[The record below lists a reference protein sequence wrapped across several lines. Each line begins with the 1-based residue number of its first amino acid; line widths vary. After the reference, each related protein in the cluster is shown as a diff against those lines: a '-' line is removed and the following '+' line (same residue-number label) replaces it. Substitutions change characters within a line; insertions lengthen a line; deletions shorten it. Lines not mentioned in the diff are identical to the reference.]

1 MPDPQPPP
9 PPERASP
16 APTKPAASHIHTHA
30 SQRVDRGKARR
41 PMLEWFFYALGLG
54 ALITVVAGGFIIEA
68 VEQDL
73 ESAGLIQREEPD
85 EPDIPGSTDQQPD
98 TEDADQ
104 SSSEQG
110 AKAVEDRPRR
120 ATFISII
127 ILAIFG
133 FAVVKNFFDIR
144 FIHRQSRLT
153 DKQIDI
159 LRQTNNIYVFLQSS
173 EPSLFRD
180 HIDNLHEIFRR
191 DCNISQDNLVT
202 LLQSRLLAKTRLV
215 EFCSSILVTL
225 GLVGTIIGLIQSAG
239 GLSEVFTAMTGD
251 EGSFMQGV
259 DAALGGMGI
268 AFYTTL
274 MGAILGGVCL
284 RLLSNLVDA
293 NTEHIV
299 SHIAELT
306 EIYILPILRRA
317 GRINEEHQAK
327 LREKGVGLPAGVPV
341 PGTVGTGQ
349 TTTAPMPASGP
360 EDLEQ

>member
-1 MPDPQPPP
+1 M
-9 PPERASP
+9 
-16 APTKPAASHIHTHA
+16 
-30 SQRVDRGKARR
+30 V
-41 PMLEWFFYALGLG
+41 EWCFYAVGLG
-54 ALITVVAGGFIIEA
+54 ALVAVVAGSFIGRAIDR
-68 VEQDL
+68 DL
-73 ESAGLIQREEPD
+73 HPPEGQH
-85 EPDIPGSTDQQPD
+85 
-98 TEDADQ
+98 
-104 SSSEQG
+104 SSY
-110 AKAVEDRPRR
+110 V
-120 ATFISII
+120 SII
-127 ILAIFG
+127 ILALFV

-144 FIHRQSRLT
+144 FIHRQARLT
-153 DKQIDI
+153 DKQIDT
-159 LRQTNNIYVFLQSS
+159 LRQTNNIYVFLQNS

-191 DCNISQDNLVT
+191 DVNISQDNLVT
-202 LLQSRLLAKTRLV
+202 LLQSRLLAKTRVV

-239 GLSEVFTAMTGD
+239 GLTEVFQAMTGGD
-251 EGSFMQGV
+251 TSMMQGV
-259 DAALGGMGI
+259 ESALGGMGV

-293 NTEHIV
+293 NTEHTV

-317 GRINEEHQAK
+317 GRINEEHQQK
-327 LREKGVGLPAGVPV
+327 LREKGIGLPQGVPV

-349 TTTAPMPASGP
+349 TTAAPMPASAP

>member
-1 MPDPQPPP
+1 MPDSQPPP
-9 PPERASP
+9 QA
-16 APTKPAASHIHTHA
+16 APKPVKPTAANIHTHT
-30 SQRVDRGKARR
+30 SRRVDRGKARR
-41 PMLEWFFYALGLG
+41 PMLEWCFYALGLG
-54 ALITVVAGGFIIEA
+54 AMIVLVAGPFIKRA
-68 VEQDL
+68 VENDL
-73 ESAGLIQREEPD
+73 AQAASHRG
-85 EPDIPGSTDQQPD
+85 TY
-98 TEDADQ
+98 
-104 SSSEQG
+104 
-110 AKAVEDRPRR
+110 V
-120 ATFISII
+120 SII
-127 ILAIFG
+127 ILALFG

-144 FIHRQSRLT
+144 FIHRQARLT
-153 DKQIDI
+153 DKQIDT

-202 LLQSRLLAKTRLV
+202 LLQARLLAKTRLV

-239 GLSEVFTAMTGD
+239 GLGEVFKAMSGGD
-251 EGSFMQGV
+251 STIMEGV
-259 DAALGGMGI
+259 DAALGGMGV

-317 GRINEEHQAK
+317 GRINEEHQQK
-327 LREKGVGLPAGVPV
+327 LREKGIGLPAGVPV
-341 PGTVGTGQ
+341 PGTVAGNRPVES
-349 TTTAPMPASGP
+349 PMPASAP
-360 EDLEQ
+360 DDLEN

>member
-1 MPDPQPPP
+1 MLEWCLYAIGLGAMVVLVAGPFIKAAVENDLAQ
-9 PPERASP
+9 
-16 APTKPAASHIHTHA
+16 AASH
-30 SQRVDRGKARR
+30 RGT
-41 PMLEWFFYALGLG
+41 Y
-54 ALITVVAGGFIIEA
+54 V
-68 VEQDL
+68 
-73 ESAGLIQREEPD
+73 
-85 EPDIPGSTDQQPD
+85 
-98 TEDADQ
+98 
-104 SSSEQG
+104 
-110 AKAVEDRPRR
+110 
-120 ATFISII
+120 SII
-127 ILAIFG
+127 ILALFA
-133 FAVVKNFFDIR
+133 FAVIKNFFDIR
-144 FIHRQSRLT
+144 FIHRQARLT
-153 DKQIDI
+153 DKQIDT
-159 LRQTNNIYVFLQSS
+159 LRQTNNIYVFLQNS

-239 GLSEVFTAMTGD
+239 GLGDVITAMTGE
-251 EGSFMQGV
+251 EGTVMDGV
-259 DAALGGMGI
+259 YKALSGMGV

-317 GRINEEHQAK
+317 GRINEEHQQK
-327 LREKGVGLPAGVPV
+327 LREKGIGLPVGVPI
-341 PGTVGTGQ
+341 PGTVTAGQ
-349 TTTAPMPASGP
+349 TTAAPMPATGP
-360 EDLEQ
+360 ENLEQP

>member
-9 PPERASP
+9 QA
-16 APTKPAASHIHTHA
+16 ATKPSAANIHTHT

-41 PMLEWFFYALGLG
+41 PMVEWCFYAIGLG
-54 ALITVVAGGFIIEA
+54 ALVVLVAGRFIYEA
-68 VEQDL
+68 VHNDL
-73 ESAGLIQREEPD
+73 RQA
-85 EPDIPGSTDQQPD
+85 
-98 TEDADQ
+98 ANH
-104 SSSEQG
+104 QG
-110 AKAVEDRPRR
+110 
-120 ATFISII
+120 TFVSII
-127 ILAIFG
+127 ILTLFA
-133 FAVVKNFFDIR
+133 FAVIKNFFDIR
-144 FIHRQSRLT
+144 FIHKQSRLT
-153 DKQIDI
+153 DKQIDT
-159 LRQTNNIYVFLQSS
+159 LRKTNNIYVFLQSS

-202 LLQSRLLAKTRLV
+202 LLQSRLLAKTRVV

-239 GLSEVFTAMTGD
+239 GLTEVFQAMTGGD
-251 EGSFMQGV
+251 KSIMQGV
-259 DAALGGMGI
+259 ESALGGMGV

-293 NTEHIV
+293 NTEHTV

-317 GRINEEHQAK
+317 GRINEEHQQK
-327 LREKGVGLPAGVPV
+327 LREKGIGLPQGVPV
-341 PGTVGTGQ
+341 PGSVAGNKPIE
-349 TTTAPMPASGP
+349 APMPASAP

>member
-1 MPDPQPPP
+1 MRVIWASRYNRPMPDPQTPQQ
-9 PPERASP
+9 P
-16 APTKPAASHIHTHA
+16 AKPAAANIHTHA
-30 SQRVDRGKARR
+30 SRRVDRSKARR
-41 PMLEWFFYALGLG
+41 PMLEWCFYAIGLG
-54 ALITVVAGGFIIEA
+54 ALVVLVAGRFIW
-68 VEQDL
+68 
-73 ESAGLIQREEPD
+73 
-85 EPDIPGSTDQQPD
+85 
-98 TEDADQ
+98 
-104 SSSEQG
+104 
-110 AKAVEDRPRR
+110 KAVENDLDN
-120 ATFISII
+120 AALQQGTYVSII
-127 ILAIFG
+127 ILTLFA
-133 FAVVKNFFDIR
+133 FAVVKNFLDVR
-144 FIHRQSRLT
+144 FIHRQARLT
-153 DKQIDI
+153 DKQIAT
-159 LRQTNNIYVFLQSS
+159 LRQTNNIYVFLQNS

-239 GLSEVFTAMTGD
+239 GLTEVFTAMTSE
-251 EGSFMQGV
+251 EGTLMEGV
-259 DAALGGMGI
+259 DKALGGMGV

-317 GRINEEHQAK
+317 GRINEEHQQK
-327 LREKGVGLPAGVPV
+327 LREKGIGLPAGVPV
-341 PGTVGTGQ
+341 PGSVDTGQ
-349 TTTAPMPASGP
+349 TTAAPMPASAP

>member
-1 MPDPQPPP
+1 MPDPQTPPQATP
-9 PPERASP
+9 KPS
-16 APTKPAASHIHTHA
+16 KPAAADIRTHA

-54 ALITVVAGGFIIEA
+54 AMVVLVAGPFIKAA
-68 VEQDL
+68 VENDL
-73 ESAGLIQREEPD
+73 AQAASHRG
-85 EPDIPGSTDQQPD
+85 TY
-98 TEDADQ
+98 
-104 SSSEQG
+104 
-110 AKAVEDRPRR
+110 V
-120 ATFISII
+120 SII
-127 ILAIFG
+127 ILALFG
-133 FAVVKNFFDIR
+133 FAVIKNFFDIR
-144 FIHRQSRLT
+144 FIHKQARLT
-153 DKQIDI
+153 DKQIDT
-159 LRQTNNIYVFLQSS
+159 LRQTNNIYVFLQNSD
-173 EPSLFRD
+173 PSLFRD

-239 GLSEVFTAMTGD
+239 GLGEVFKAMSAED
-251 EGSFMQGV
+251 GSIMEGV

-327 LREKGVGLPAGVPV
+327 LREKGIGLPAGVPV

-349 TTTAPMPASGP
+349 TTAAPMPASGP
-360 EDLEQ
+360 DDLEQ

>member
-1 MPDPQPPP
+1 M
-9 PPERASP
+9 
-16 APTKPAASHIHTHA
+16 
-30 SQRVDRGKARR
+30 V
-41 PMLEWFFYALGLG
+41 EWCFYAIGLG
-54 ALITVVAGGFIIEA
+54 ALVVLVAGRFIQDA
-68 VEQDL
+68 VQNDL
-73 ESAGLIQREEPD
+73 
-85 EPDIPGSTDQQPD
+85 DQ
-98 TEDADQ
+98 
-104 SSSEQG
+104 
-110 AKAVEDRPRR
+110 AKVQHG
-120 ATFISII
+120 TYVSII
-127 ILAIFG
+127 ILTLFA

-144 FIHRQSRLT
+144 FIHRQARLT
-153 DKQIDI
+153 DKQIDT
-159 LRQTNNIYVFLQSS
+159 LRQTNNIYVFLQNS
-173 EPSLFRD
+173 ETSLFRD

-239 GLSEVFTAMTGD
+239 GLGEVFKAISAEDGTVMD
-251 EGSFMQGV
+251 GV
-259 DAALGGMGI
+259 DAALGGMGV

-327 LREKGVGLPAGVPV
+327 LREKGIGLPQGVPV
-341 PGTVGTGQ
+341 PGTIGPGQ
-349 TTTAPMPASGP
+349 ATVAPMPASGP
-360 EDLEQ
+360 EGLEQ

>member
-1 MPDPQPPP
+1 MV
-9 PPERASP
+9 EWCLY
-16 APTKPAASHIHTHA
+16 AA
-30 SQRVDRGKARR
+30 
-41 PMLEWFFYALGLG
+41 GLG
-54 ALITVVAGGFIIEA
+54 VMVAFVAGPFIRAA
-68 VEQDL
+68 VENDL
-73 ESAGLIQREEPD
+73 RQA
-85 EPDIPGSTDQQPD
+85 
-98 TEDADQ
+98 ADQ
-104 SSSEQG
+104 RG
-110 AKAVEDRPRR
+110 TYV
-120 ATFISII
+120 SII
-127 ILAIFG
+127 ILALFG

-144 FIHRQSRLT
+144 FIHRQARLT
-153 DKQIDI
+153 DRQIST
-159 LRQTNNIYVFLQSS
+159 LRESNNIYVFLQNS

-202 LLQSRLLAKTRLV
+202 LLQARLLAKTRLV

-239 GLSEVFTAMTGD
+239 GLTEVFTAMTSE
-251 EGSFMQGV
+251 EGTLMDGV
-259 DAALGGMGI
+259 DAAIGGMGV

-317 GRINEEHQAK
+317 GRINEEHQQK
-327 LREKGVGLPAGVPV
+327 LREKGVGLPSGVPI

-349 TTTAPMPASGP
+349 TTAAPMPASGP
-360 EDLEQ
+360 ALEE

>member
-1 MPDPQPPP
+1 MADPQTPPQAKA
-9 PPERASP
+9 ASK
-16 APTKPAASHIHTHA
+16 PTKPAAANIHTHA
-30 SQRVDRGKARR
+30 SRRVDRSKARR
-41 PMLEWFFYALGLG
+41 PMVEWCFYAVGLG
-54 ALITVVAGGFIIEA
+54 TLVFFVAGRFIYEA
-68 VEQDL
+68 VQNDL
-73 ESAGLIQREEPD
+73 RQAAGQR
-85 EPDIPGSTDQQPD
+85 GTYV
-98 TEDADQ
+98 A
-104 SSSEQG
+104 
-110 AKAVEDRPRR
+110 
-120 ATFISII
+120 II
-127 ILAIFG
+127 ILTLFA

-144 FIHRQSRLT
+144 FIHRQARLT
-153 DKQIDI
+153 DKQIST
-159 LRQTNNIYVFLQSS
+159 LRQTNNIYVFLQNS

-191 DCNISQDNLVT
+191 DVNISQDNLVT

-239 GLSEVFTAMTGD
+239 GLGEVFKAMSGGD
-251 EGSFMQGV
+251 TTIMQGV
-259 DAALGGMGI
+259 DAALGGMGV

-274 MGAILGGVCL
+274 MGAVLGGVCL

-317 GRINEEHQAK
+317 GRINEEHQQK
-327 LREKGVGLPAGVPV
+327 LREKGIGLPQGVPI

-349 TTTAPMPASGP
+349 TTTAPMPASAP
-360 EDLEQ
+360 ENLENIQ

>member
-1 MPDPQPPP
+1 MPDSPPSP
-9 PPERASP
+9 TVGSGTETGPEA
-16 APTKPAASHIHTHA
+16 AAQTKPRKPASANIHTHA
-30 SQRVDRGKARR
+30 SRRVDRGKARR
-41 PMLEWFFYALGLG
+41 PMVEWCLYAAGLG
-54 ALITVVAGGFIIEA
+54 VMVAFVAGPFIRAA
-68 VEQDL
+68 VENDL
-73 ESAGLIQREEPD
+73 RQA
-85 EPDIPGSTDQQPD
+85 
-98 TEDADQ
+98 ADQ
-104 SSSEQG
+104 RG
-110 AKAVEDRPRR
+110 TYV
-120 ATFISII
+120 SII
-127 ILAIFG
+127 ILALFG

-144 FIHRQSRLT
+144 FIHRQARLT
-153 DKQIDI
+153 DRQIST
-159 LRQTNNIYVFLQSS
+159 LRESNNIYVFLQNS

-202 LLQSRLLAKTRLV
+202 LLQARLLAKTRLV

-239 GLSEVFTAMTGD
+239 GLTEVFTAMTSE
-251 EGSFMQGV
+251 EGTLMDGV
-259 DAALGGMGI
+259 DAAIGGMGV

-317 GRINEEHQAK
+317 GRINEEHQQK
-327 LREKGVGLPAGVPV
+327 LREKGVGLPSGVPI

-349 TTTAPMPASGP
+349 TTAAPM
-360 EDLEQ
+360 

>member
-1 MPDPQPPP
+1 MLEWCFYAVGLGAMVVLVAGPFIKAAIENDLAQ
-9 PPERASP
+9 
-16 APTKPAASHIHTHA
+16 AASH
-30 SQRVDRGKARR
+30 RGT
-41 PMLEWFFYALGLG
+41 Y
-54 ALITVVAGGFIIEA
+54 V
-68 VEQDL
+68 
-73 ESAGLIQREEPD
+73 
-85 EPDIPGSTDQQPD
+85 
-98 TEDADQ
+98 
-104 SSSEQG
+104 
-110 AKAVEDRPRR
+110 
-120 ATFISII
+120 SII
-127 ILAIFG
+127 ILALFA

-144 FIHRQSRLT
+144 FIHRQARLT
-153 DKQIDI
+153 DKQIDT
-159 LRQTNNIYVFLQSS
+159 LRQTNNIYVFLQNS
-173 EPSLFRD
+173 ESSLFRD

-239 GLSEVFTAMTGD
+239 GLGEVFKAMAAED
-251 EGSFMQGV
+251 GSIMQGV
-259 DAALGGMGI
+259 DAALSGMGV

-274 MGAILGGVCL
+274 MGAVLGGVCL

-317 GRINEEHQAK
+317 GRINEEHQQK
-327 LREKGVGLPAGVPV
+327 LREKGIGLPVGVPI

-349 TTTAPMPASGP
+349 TAAAPMPASAP

>member
-1 MPDPQPPP
+1 MPDPQPTPQ
-9 PPERASP
+9 P
-16 APTKPAASHIHTHA
+16 APNPTKPAASNIHTHA

-41 PMLEWFFYALGLG
+41 PMLEWFFYAIGLG
-54 ALITVVAGGFIIEA
+54 ALVALVAGGFIVRA
-68 VEQDL
+68 VQNDL
-73 ESAGLIQREEPD
+73 
-85 EPDIPGSTDQQPD
+85 DQAASHRG
-98 TEDADQ
+98 TY
-104 SSSEQG
+104 
-110 AKAVEDRPRR
+110 V
-120 ATFISII
+120 SII
-127 ILAIFG
+127 ILALFG
-133 FAVVKNFFDIR
+133 FAVIKNFFDIR
-144 FIHRQSRLT
+144 FIHRQARLT
-153 DKQIDI
+153 DKQINK
-159 LRQTNNIYVFLQSS
+159 LRETNNIYVFLQSS

-202 LLQSRLLAKTRLV
+202 LLQSRLLAKTRVV

-239 GLSEVFTAMTGD
+239 GLGEVFKAMSGGD
-251 EGSFMQGV
+251 TTIMEGV
-259 DAALGGMGI
+259 DAALGGMGV

-317 GRINEEHQAK
+317 GRINEEHQKK
-327 LREKGVGLPAGVPV
+327 LREKGIGLPAGVPV
-341 PGTVGTGQ
+341 PGTVETGQ
-349 TTTAPMPASGP
+349 TTTSPMPASGP
-360 EDLEQ
+360 EDLEDGSH